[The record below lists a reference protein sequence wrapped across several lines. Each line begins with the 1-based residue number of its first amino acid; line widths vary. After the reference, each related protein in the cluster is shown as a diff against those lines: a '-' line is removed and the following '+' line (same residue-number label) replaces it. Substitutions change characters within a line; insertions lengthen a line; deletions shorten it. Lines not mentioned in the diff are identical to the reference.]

1 MMEVPS
7 ASVPW
12 PPPPTDPP
20 LPVPPGAPVDLEP
33 RRIALVQLGFLGDV
47 VLATP
52 TARALR
58 RRFPDAELTWVV
70 GPRAADILVGNPDLD
85 HAVVADHLFALRKAL
100 RDIDLVVDLERSPVV
115 TAASLGVRHRI
126 GRSVGGWRDRALT
139 AHAPAQRAYSA
150 HFRASIL
157 RLLGVGE
164 VDLDLVVSAEPAPV
178 EPAFRIALAPFARF
192 ATRRWP
198 HWGPLGRRLR
208 DLGAELLVLWGP
220 GEEDQARVLSAEI
233 GGRLIPS
240 CGPRALAG
248 WIGSCKLLIGN
259 DSAPRHL
266 AVSQRVPTITLHGAT
281 AVGGWTRPTAWHR
294 ALTTDLPCRP
304 CNRPTCDIGVRCLTE
319 VSPEAVI
326 PLVHELRAL
335 PPEPPL
341 IVPIVPRA

>member
-1 MMEVPS
+1 MS
-7 ASVPW
+7 W

-20 LPVPPGAPVDLEP
+20 LPIPAGAPIDVAP

-58 RRFPDAELTWVV
+58 RRFPDAELTWIV
-70 GPRAADILVGNPDLD
+70 GPRAADVLDGNPDLD
-85 HAVVADHLFALRKAL
+85 AVLVADHLFALRKAL
-100 RDIDLVVDLERSPVV
+100 RDVDLVVDLERSPVV
-115 TAASLGVRHRI
+115 SAASLGVPTRV

-139 AHAPAQRAYSA
+139 AVAPAQRAYSA

-157 RLLGVGE
+157 RLLGIRE
-164 VDLDLVVSAEPAPV
+164 VDLDLVVAAEPA
-178 EPAFRIALAPFARF
+178 EPGGLRIALAPFARF

-198 HWGPLGRRLR
+198 HWVELGRALR
-208 DLGAELLVLWGP
+208 DTGAELLLIWGP
-220 GEEDQARVLSAEI
+220 GEEEAAGSLSRQI
-233 GGRLIPS
+233 GATLIPA

-248 WIGSCKLLIGN
+248 WIGTCKLLIGSC
-259 DSAPRHL
+259 SAPRHL
-266 AVSQRVPTITLHGAT
+266 AVSQRVPTLVLHGAT

-304 CNRPTCDIGVRCLTE
+304 CNQPTCDIGVRCLTE
-319 VSPEAVI
+319 VGPERVL
-326 PLVHELRAL
+326 PLARELMEL

-341 IVPIVPRA
+341 IVPIA